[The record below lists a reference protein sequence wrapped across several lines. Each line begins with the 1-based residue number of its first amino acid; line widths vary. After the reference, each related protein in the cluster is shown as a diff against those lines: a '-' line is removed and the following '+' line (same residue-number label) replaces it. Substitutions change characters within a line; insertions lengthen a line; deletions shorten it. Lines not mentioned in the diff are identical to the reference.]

1 MDSHF
6 ISILVDETCLLQRYP
21 DVKITE
27 LKIGQDPDAPSTQC
41 DACTDSDPSV
51 NCQSS
56 ENFYGYDF
64 QDPDTLPVPV
74 TNASPSIWFKAGEC
88 GSSMY
93 AVDDKAEFK
102 TKIFKPV
109 TDVNGIVSQRT
120 ILATDI
126 TCKYPDSIEGINMDP
141 GANIQADGSSS
152 DEKHVSKLA
161 FRLFNISIP
170 FIFC

>member
-1 MDSHF
+1 MSA
-6 ISILVDETCLLQRYP
+6 RYP

-27 LKIGQDPDAPSTQC
+27 LIIGQDYDSPNNC
-41 DACTDSDPSV
+41 DACTDSDPSA

-56 ENFYGYDF
+56 DNFYAYDF
-64 QDPDTLPVPV
+64 QDPDELPVPV

-88 GSSMY
+88 GSSMGV
-93 AVDDKAEFK
+93 VDDKAEFQ

-109 TDVNGIVSQRT
+109 TIGPDGIVSQRT

-126 TCKYPDSIEGINMDP
+126 SCKYPDSIQGINMDP
-141 GANIQADGSSS
+141 GANIQADGSS
-152 DEKHVSKLA
+152 DNEKYVYTLA
-161 FRLFNISIP
+161 FQLFNISIA